1 MTRDPSMNQLTFP
14 AKELDAPILVPVDL
28 GGIVGR
34 RNRIRGGP
42 HLAIGHGQ
50 RKLWTVGTG
59 RNQSVR
65 LGILVSGL
73 EPVEVP
79 VADAPPLD
87 LAGVDCLVDP
97 YDKVGDGDAQIVAME
112 HVQIDK
118 VGAEGGQTLVDLGME
133 RQLRQEG
140 TVGITE
146 GIVAD
151 AALGDDVEVGP
162 GDVGPGVEPPAE
174 DALGFA
180 GAVRVGQVE
189 AAESLGEGRVEE
201 GEGLVGFGQG
211 GRPEHDAVD
220 GVGVLA
226 LLDGESICGFEQE
239 GCGEECY
246 QGGSG
251 CKYPAARGSAATSE
265 SAVGAIDAD
274 RVGKLLGEHNILL
287 CATKIR

>member
-14 AKELDAPILVPVDL
+14 AEELDAAILVPVDL
-28 GGIVGR
+28 GRVVGR
-34 RNRIRGGP
+34 RDGVRGGP
-42 HLAIGHGQ
+42 HLAIGHRQ
-50 RKLWTVGTG
+50 RKLRTVGTG

-73 EPVEVP
+73 EPVKVP

-87 LAGVDCLVDP
+87 LAGVDGLVDP
-97 YDKVGDGDAQIVAME
+97 FDESSDGDARIVAME

-133 RQLRQEG
+133 RRLRQEG

-151 AALGDDVEVGP
+151 AALGDDVEIGP
-162 GDVGPGVEPPAE
+162 GDIGPGVEPSAE

-189 AAESLGEGRVEE
+189 AAESLREGCVEE
-201 GEGLVGFGQG
+201 GEGFVGFGQG
-211 GRPEHDAVD
+211 GRTEDDSVG
-220 GVGVLA
+220 GVGVLP
-226 LLDGESICGFEQE
+226 LLDGEGMGGFEQK
-239 GCGEECY
+239 GGGEEGDR
-246 QGGSG
+246 GG
-251 CKYPAARGSAATSE
+251 
-265 SAVGAIDAD
+265 GA
-274 RVGKLLGEHNILL
+274 
-287 CATKIR
+287 C